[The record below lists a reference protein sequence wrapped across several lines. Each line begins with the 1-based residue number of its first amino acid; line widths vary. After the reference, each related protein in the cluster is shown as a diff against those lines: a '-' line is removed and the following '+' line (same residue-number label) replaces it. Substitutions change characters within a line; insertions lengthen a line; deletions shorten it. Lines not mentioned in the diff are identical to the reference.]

1 MQREMIPPGQC
12 GWRWLW
18 DFEFSG
24 WYSSISQSI
33 HFWRQGWQKSVRL
46 CRWQGVSVLV
56 VEFEL
61 GICMVF
67 SISSTFALGSIVLR
81 QILQVFELEDDADP
95 ALPGA

>member
-1 MQREMIPPGQC
+1 M
-12 GWRWLW
+12 
-18 DFEFSG
+18 
-24 WYSSISQSI
+24 
-33 HFWRQGWQKSVRL
+33 RL